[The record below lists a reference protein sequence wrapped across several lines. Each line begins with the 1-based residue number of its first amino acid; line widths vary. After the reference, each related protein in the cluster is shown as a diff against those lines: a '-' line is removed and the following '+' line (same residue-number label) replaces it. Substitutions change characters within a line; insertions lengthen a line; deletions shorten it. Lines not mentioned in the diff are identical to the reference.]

1 MNLQHLKNIT
11 EVERAGSV
19 TKAAANLFMGQPNL
33 SKSIKEVENEIGI
46 TVFRRSAKG
55 VYPTPEGAR
64 FLSRARAVLEEMD
77 KLEALYKQES
87 PVRSLSVCVPEGEY
101 AAAAIA
107 DFIRLFND
115 DRINI
120 ECITTPLS
128 RAAADV
134 CEGICGIGAVR
145 CPHSEEDYFR
155 TLMREMKLRSELIFT
170 GEYKLIIPEKSRL
183 AELPV
188 ISPEALCGYIEITSI
203 DNSRSI
209 SADKRVMVSGSDPLM
224 LLSHIPDGYMISPE
238 ISYDT
243 LKKYGLA
250 AREYESGGKYSEYI
264 IYKSGYKPD
273 EYAAEFISCLKNA
286 AVNGKD
292 GYKNG

>member
-77 KLEALYKQES
+77 KLEALYKQENT
-87 PVRSLSVCVPEGEY
+87 VRSLSVSVPDGEY
-101 AAAAIA
+101 AALAIA
-107 DFIRLFND
+107 AFVRLLPQG
-115 DRINI
+115 DRVNI
-120 ECITTPLS
+120 ECITASLS
-128 RAAADV
+128 RAAANV
-134 CEGICGIGAVR
+134 CEEICSIAAVR

-155 TLMREMKLRSELIFT
+155 TLMREMKLRSELLFT

-183 AELPV
+183 SEMNK
-188 ISPEALCGYIEITSI
+188 ITPETLGGYIELTSS
-203 DNSRSI
+203 NEPQGI
-209 SADKRVMVSGSDPLM
+209 SSGAGKIMLSGSDPLSM
-224 LLSHIPDGYMISPE
+224 LSQLPEGYMIAPE
-238 ISYDT
+238 LSHDT
-243 LKKYGLA
+243 LKKYGLIM
-250 AREYESGGKYSEYI
+250 REYEPAGKYSEYL
-264 IYKSGYKPD
+264 IYNSGYKPD
-273 EYAAEFISCLKNA
+273 EYAAAFISCLKNA
-286 AVNGKD
+286 INERRI
-292 GYKNG
+292 